1 MNRVDVST
9 VPFCDKNETNTP
21 NVLLQK
27 SQSLSTMNR
36 RNFIQLG
43 LAATAGLVVPAHGA
57 ETLTSSTPSH
67 PKRGLGITTKP
78 GSQWRE
84 KLERCGARWFYSW
97 GPIAPKSLP
106 NEVKFAPMIYG
117 RTGVELQTKIGEILK
132 QQGSQELLGFN
143 EPDSKE
149 QSDLKVEQALE
160 LWPELMKLGLR
171 MGSPGC
177 VHPDKEWMRAFM
189 KGVAEKNLR
198 VDFVSVH
205 DYGGLNVDGLMNRLE
220 AVHEEY
226 QRPLWITELGV
237 GDWEAKTRAENRYQ
251 PDEIVKFLEQLLPRL
266 DQCEF
271 IERYAWF
278 PAKPDN
284 AALGPCAL
292 FNEDGSLTPVGQAYR
307 SV

>member
-1 MNRVDVST
+1 
-9 VPFCDKNETNTP
+9 
-21 NVLLQK
+21 
-27 SQSLSTMNR
+27 MNR

-106 NEVKFAPMIYG
+106 NEVNFAPMIYG

>member
-1 MNRVDVST
+1 
-9 VPFCDKNETNTP
+9 
-21 NVLLQK
+21 
-27 SQSLSTMNR
+27 MNR

-189 KGVAEKNLR
+189 KGVAEKKLR